1 MRVKQEEKKI
11 KDMARPNA
19 TSGQK
24 SEGNI
29 DVISAFLVYNIF
41 YDSHQH

>member
-11 KDMARPNA
+11 KDMARPNT

-41 YDSHQH
+41 